1 MEAVVWRKLGVFRRW
16 SAFFSALVYALA
28 AVILLMLATTL
39 ADAASELQL
48 GPQAEPNAVAQASQS
63 GDPATTGAP
72 LTQRPVP
79 CTCRMAARD
88 YSVGDQ
94 VCIRGQ
100 RAVCDRVLNNT
111 SWRFLGQ
118 SCPLS

>member
-1 MEAVVWRKLGVFRRW
+1 MEAVVWRKLGVSRRW
-16 SAFFSALVYALA
+16 PAFFSALVYALA
-28 AVILLMLATTL
+28 AVILLMIATTL
-39 ADAASELQL
+39 ADAA
-48 GPQAEPNAVAQASQS
+48 PEPKGLAQTAGTTAQATI
-63 GDPATTGAP
+63 GVTTGQSSAI
-72 LTQRPVP
+72 RPVP
-79 CTCRMAARD
+79 CTCRMQRRD
-88 YSVGDQ
+88 YAIGDQ

>member
-16 SAFFSALVYALA
+16 PAFFSALVYALA
-28 AVILLMLATTL
+28 AVILLMIATTL
-39 ADAASELQL
+39 ADAAPEPRGLS
-48 GPQAEPNAVAQASQS
+48 QAGHAPIQASV
-63 GDPATTGAP
+63 GMATQHSSSIGS
-72 LTQRPVP
+72 VP
-79 CTCRMAARD
+79 CTCRMEKRD
-88 YSVGDQ
+88 YSLGDQ